1 MKRKIA
7 IVGAGA
13 LGGHV
18 GGYLAKAGQDVTL
31 IDPWPEHVETMRRDG
46 LTLRGQTGPENFT
59 VPVNAIHITELQKAA
74 SKRLFDIAFVSMKS
88 YDTVWA
94 TQMIAQYLTADG
106 YVVSLQNSINEE
118 RIASVVGW
126 GKTVGCIASTIS
138 VELVGPAK
146 VQRNVALGG
155 SRHTVFRVGEP
166 HGRVTPRVKEIAEMV
181 AVADSSKTTT
191 NLWGERW
198 SKLIVNA
205 MRNPVAAAT
214 GRGGNGNDRD
224 PMTRWLAIRLASEA
238 IKVGLAHGYALEPV
252 YHIAPE
258 RLLAAGEGDKAAR
271 EECEGILLEQVK
283 LRNDEQRPSMGQD
296 IMKGRRTE
304 IDFINGL
311 VAAKGAE
318 LKIATPANSGIVEV
332 VRRVERGEI
341 PPSAET
347 VAHI

>member
-1 MKRKIA
+1 
-7 IVGAGA
+7 VGAGA

-31 IDPWPEHVETMRRDG
+31 IDPWPEHVEAMRRDG

-59 VPVNAIHITELQKAA
+59 VPVNSIHITELQKAGSA
-74 SKRLFDIAFVSMKS
+74 RPFDIAFVSMKS

-94 TQMIAQYLTADG
+94 TQMIAQYLAADG

-146 VQRNVALGG
+146 VQRNVGLGG
-155 SRHTVFRVGEP
+155 ARHMVFRVGEP
-166 HGRVTPRVKEIAEMV
+166 HGRITPRAKEIAEMV
-181 AVADSSKTTT
+181 SVADSSKTTT

-198 SKLIVNA
+198 SKLIVNS

-214 GRGGNGNDRD
+214 GRGGNDNDRD
-224 PMTRWLAIRLASEA
+224 PLTRWLAIRIGAEA
-238 IKVGLAHGYALEPV
+238 IKVGLAHGYALEPI
-252 YHIAPE
+252 YHIPPE
-258 RLLAAGEGDKAAR
+258 RLLAAGEGDRAAR

-283 LRNDEQRPSMGQD
+283 HRNDEQRPSMGQD
-296 IMKGRRTE
+296 IIKGRRTE
-304 IDFINGL
+304 IDYINGL

-332 VRRVERGEI
+332 VRRIERGEI
-341 PPSAET
+341 APGPET